1 MNKAKGSQWYHV
13 GVPSIRF
20 FVGLSGLMILL
31 SACSLSPTVSQ
42 TGDSSTQTLT
52 SITPTQ
58 VVSPTP
64 TLVPITLQVVG
75 PCPASLASRWDSI
88 VGTRPGVNKVQKV
101 TCGSFE
107 GSGSLAA
114 LVIARYYTPD
124 AKMDFYVYDNLFG
137 TPVRRFAVQGL
148 IQGDARISQVNTIIT
163 AQLNSQYP
171 IPPNVFKEYQWN
183 AATSSF
189 VQVLFPAI
197 YPDVTRYQAEQAQ
210 ALATASEAQ
219 GQFAWQTSAN
229 SVVNRLASEI
239 FHWSQTKTQTITFNA
254 RTATYIVQETNLGPG
269 GGGFTATL
277 FRLNNVVTN
286 IFEISQITPL
296 DASTRISS
304 PITGVHLSS
313 PVSVNG
319 ISLATGSILG
329 EVMLFDDTYT
339 IVGDSGAIH
348 SPVSSG
354 YVNFSQPV
362 KYQLSAPGLQEG
374 VVAFLATNQNN
385 TMLSNQIAMV
395 KVFFAA

>member
-1 MNKAKGSQWYHV
+1 M
-13 GVPSIRF
+13 
-20 FVGLSGLMILL
+20 
-31 SACSLSPTVSQ
+31 
-42 TGDSSTQTLT
+42 
-52 SITPTQ
+52 
-58 VVSPTP
+58 
-64 TLVPITLQVVG
+64 
-75 PCPASLASRWDSI
+75 
-88 VGTRPGVNKVQKV
+88 
-101 TCGSFE
+101 CGSFE

-163 AQLNSQYP
+163 SQLNSQYP

-189 VQVLFPAI
+189 VQVLFPGV

-229 SVVNRLASEI
+229 SVVNKLASEI

-277 FRLNNVVTN
+277 FRLNNVLTN

-304 PITGVHLSS
+304 PITGVQLSS

-319 ISLATGSILG
+319 ISLATGSGSILG
-329 EVMLFDDTYT
+329 EVKLFDDTYT

-354 YVNFSQPV
+354 YVNFSQSV

-385 TMLSNQIAMV
+385 IMLSNQIAMV